1 MEFNSN
7 PANIKTLR
15 LTLGMS
21 QDVFAETLGVGIASV
36 RRWEAGKAV
45 PITAHQEKINQLS
58 NLDAVKIIKEGSN
71 NESR

>member
-1 MEFNSN
+1 
-7 PANIKTLR
+7 
-15 LTLGMS
+15 MS